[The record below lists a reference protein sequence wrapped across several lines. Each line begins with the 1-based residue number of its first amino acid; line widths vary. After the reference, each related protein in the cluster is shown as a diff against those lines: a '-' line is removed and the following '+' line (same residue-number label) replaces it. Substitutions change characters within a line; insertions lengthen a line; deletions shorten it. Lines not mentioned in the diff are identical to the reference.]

1 MELSFGFLIR
11 PIIFNY
17 IELSIIWNSGKR
29 MIDINNKGCHQLLL
43 FIIVYNIYIYII
55 IEKAIIIYILYYI
68 TNMLLLKYLLQ

>member
-43 FIIVYNIYIYII
+43 FIIVYNIYIYNNR
-55 IEKAIIIYILYYI
+55 KSDYNIYIILYY
-68 TNMLLLKYLLQ
+68 

>member
-1 MELSFGFLIR
+1 
-11 PIIFNY
+11 
-17 IELSIIWNSGKR
+17 

>member
-1 MELSFGFLIR
+1 
-11 PIIFNY
+11 
-17 IELSIIWNSGKR
+17 

-43 FIIVYNIYIYII
+43 FIIVYNIYIYIYIYII